1 MQWFSYSPVTIRR
14 ETARIEGRTFM
25 MCPCDSVNKSFVD
38 VCEEEEGE
46 EWQNIVLSSICV
58 WRGWGK
64 GLGYEHRAVR
74 NKLNLFFVAAQLQI
88 GVGHTGFFGVHPSAR
103 FRPALVLWAFP
114 VELDFFTFEVDL
126 VWQCTMS
133 LILLQHLCV
142 SQNTTTL
149 IHSDV
154 VF

>member
-1 MQWFSYSPVTIRR
+1 MAEYCFIFHMCVERLRKRSGIR
-14 ETARIEGRTFM
+14 TQ
-25 MCPCDSVNKSFVD
+25 SS
-38 VCEEEEGE
+38 EEQVEF
-46 EWQNIVLSSICV
+46 IFCSRST
-58 WRGWGK
+58 
-64 GLGYEHRAVR
+64 
-74 NKLNLFFVAAQLQI
+74 QI